1 MSTRLHDTLTAFGW
15 MSIAAHRSIAVLIAG
30 RLVSG
35 PLLGAVG
42 EETRGTLV
50 HLHEQ
55 GLHEQGLHEQGGL
68 PALASTPWRIAGHAF
83 ELETQP
89 AGALEPSQARG
100 RRAMHAGAA
109 PNHHVVDRDR
119 TLTRMLGT
127 RAGRLRPGRFER
139 PG

>member
-1 MSTRLHDTLTAFGW
+1 

-55 GLHEQGLHEQGGL
+55 GLHEQGDL

-83 ELETQP
+83 EPETQP
-89 AGALEPSQARG
+89 AGALEPWQARG